1 MAADHGRL
9 EPASLR
15 GDLLRVA
22 RQGLGRSNDRVPFPP
37 APKLMR
43 LHLRQSKMM
52 MGRMTAPA
60 ARMMSIYTGR
70 SSEMDDFR

>member
-1 MAADHGRL
+1 M
-9 EPASLR
+9 
-15 GDLLRVA
+15 
-22 RQGLGRSNDRVPFPP
+22 QGLGRSNDRVPFPP
-37 APKLMR
+37 ALKLMR

-60 ARMMSIYTGR
+60 ARMMSFYAGR